1 MGNLSRREF
10 VKAGAAASGLLLLKS
25 KTAFGYEANSAV
37 RMGLLG
43 CGNRGTSVA
52 SSFAKNTTA
61 RVVALADIFPDKLA
75 LGKAHFDEL
84 NGQLGHAA
92 IEDRLTFH
100 GHDAFME
107 LAHSKD
113 IDMVQISTPPW
124 FHVEHLEGVV
134 DAGKHAYCEK
144 PVGVD
149 VAQSKKALEIAARV
163 HGKLSVDVGFQVR
176 SAPPIA
182 AVIEKV
188 KAGALGKIATISAS
202 YYAPA
207 STEKMAPPGASHDEW
222 RLRNWL
228 WDRVL
233 SGDILVEQNIHIID
247 LCNWVLGAHP
257 LKAMA
262 TGGRNIL
269 THAGDCWDNY
279 QVTYTYPDDVHV
291 SFVSTQFGDYGF
303 FEAGLRVFGAQG
315 SADVPYSGQIRILGK
330 DAWSWQDASAA
341 SDAAAPAKFAANGEF
356 KDNLA
361 LADREKDRSFIESI
375 TSGRFHNQI
384 AAGVETAQSCMLG
397 RMAGY
402 TRREV
407 TWEDLQAHGEKF
419 TLGMDVNRFS

>member
-1 MGNLSRREF
+1 MGSMDRRDF
-10 VKAGAAASGLLLLKS
+10 VKAGAASGLLLLNA
-25 KTAFGYEANSAV
+25 KTVFGYEANSAV
-37 RMGLLG
+37 RLGLLG

-75 LGKAHFDEL
+75 LGKTHFDKL
-84 NGQLGHAA
+84 NAGLGHAA

-100 GHDAFME
+100 GHEAYQE

-124 FHVEHLEGVV
+124 FHVQHLEAAVN
-134 DAGKHAYCEK
+134 AGKHVYCEK

-149 VAQSKKALEIAARV
+149 IEQSKKALEIAQRV
-163 HGKLSVDVGFQVR
+163 HGKQSVDVGFQVR

-182 AVIEKV
+182 AVIERV
-188 KAGALGKIATISAS
+188 KAGALGKIAAISAN

-207 STEKMAPPGASHDEW
+207 STEKTAVGPTPDEW

-228 WDRVL
+228 WDKVL

-257 LKAMA
+257 LKATA

-269 THAGDCWDNY
+269 THKGDCWDNY
-279 QVTYTYPDDVHV
+279 QVDFTYPGDVHV
-291 SFVSTQFGDYGF
+291 SFASTQFGNYGF
-303 FEAGLRVFGAQG
+303 EAALRIFGADG
-315 SADVPYSGQIRILGK
+315 GADAPYAGPVRITGK
-330 DAWSWQDASAA
+330 SAWSWQDAAEAA
-341 SDAAAPAKFAANGEF
+341 KSTTSGKFAANGEF
-356 KDNLA
+356 LDNLA

-375 TSGRFHNQI
+375 TSGKFHNQI
-384 AAGVETAQSCMLG
+384 AAGVESAQSCMLG

-402 TRREV
+402 TGREV
-407 TWEDLQAHGEKF
+407 TWEEMQSHGERF
-419 TLGMDVNRFS
+419 TLGMDVSQFS